1 MNHHPYLRIGPIKEE
16 QVFDDPPIWVYH
28 DVITEK
34 QVKKL
39 IELGKS
45 NVKNKSNEYT
55 VSN

>member
-39 IELGKS
+39 IELGTS
-45 NVKNKSNEYT
+45 NVKK
-55 VSN
+55 